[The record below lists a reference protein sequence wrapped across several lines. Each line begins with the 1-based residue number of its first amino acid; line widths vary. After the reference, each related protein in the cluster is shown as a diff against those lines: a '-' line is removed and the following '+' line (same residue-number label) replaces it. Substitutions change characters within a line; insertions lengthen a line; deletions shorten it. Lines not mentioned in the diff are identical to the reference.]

1 MTKHA
6 SSSSYTMFFSLL
18 GGAVIGAIG
27 LVSSTPSAG
36 LEDRSNPRTVAFQF
50 SGKIET
56 ADAAENGPIEVMYI

>member
-27 LVSSTPSAG
+27 LVSSTPNAG

-56 ADAAENGPIEVMYI
+56 ADASDTGPIEVMYI